1 MSLLL
6 DEDWRRLLSLAEEAG
21 AVRCRLAGAALDDGL
36 TQFRARLER
45 EKWLLVHPLAS
56 ALYAPLIGRMAAG
69 PLTIAQ
75 VGQSLDGQIAT
86 TSGHSHYINGGDG
99 LDHLHRLRALVDAVV
114 IGVTTLAL
122 DDPQLTTRRVQGPD
136 PVRVV
141 IDPGRRAPSAARMFY
156 GAVPSLL
163 VHSATS
169 DALHAPEPGGMTG
182 SGRGPC
188 AIAIEPEDGIL
199 PPGRILEALH
209 QRNLKAVLIEG
220 GGATVS
226 TFLRAGVVQ
235 RLHVLVAP
243 LVIGPGR
250 PAFRWPAIDRLDA
263 AMRFTMVAHDLGS
276 DVLLDCILDGQE

>member
-1 MSLLL
+1 MSLLS
-6 DEDWRRLLSLAEEAG
+6 DEDWRRLLSLAEDARDL
-21 AVRCRLAGAALDDGL
+21 RCRLGSDAPDEGS
-36 TQFRARLER
+36 ARFEVRLQQER
-45 EKWLLVHPLAS
+45 WLLVHPLAR
-56 ALYAPLIGRMAAG
+56 ALYAPLIGRMATS

-86 TSGHSHYINGGDG
+86 ASGHSHYINGGDG

-114 IGVTTLAL
+114 IGVSTLVL
-122 DDPQLTTRRVQGPD
+122 DDPQLRTRRVPGPD

-141 IDPGRRAPSAARMFY
+141 IDPGRRAPSAARIFD
-156 GAVPSLL
+156 GGVPSLL

-169 DALHAPEPGGMTG
+169 DRPVPPGMAK
-182 SGRGPC
+182 SSIEPC
-188 AIAIEPEDGIL
+188 AIAIQPEHGIL

-226 TFLRAGVVQ
+226 TFLRAGAVQ

-243 LVIGPGR
+243 MVIGPGR

-263 AMRFTMVAHDLGS
+263 AMRFTMTAHDLGS
-276 DVLLDCILDGQE
+276 DVLLNCMLEGRE